1 MMGSHPTGP
10 VTRTRQGGENFLI
23 TLVSAPPLAGGDED
37 TMKGRLDSPLVYKGG
52 YHTNPKDK
60 GGYDEPDPS
69 DP

>member
-1 MMGSHPTGP
+1 MLRRVGKWRS
-10 VTRTRQGGENFLI
+10 VDL
-23 TLVSAPPLAGGDED
+23 D

-69 DP
+69 DPQEGE